1 MPPCGT
7 KLGGVVY
14 FKHNSAAVNELI
26 MGRRQRRSGQKRRIQ
41 AKESEQWMENRWL
54 WQRKSILYH

>member
-14 FKHNSAAVNELI
+14 FKHNSAAVNELV

-41 AKESEQWMENRWL
+41 AKESEQWMGNQWL
-54 WQRKSILYH
+54 